1 MNTRTTPFETDGLTG
16 LRIEPD
22 GGTVGKLI
30 VLLHGYGGDAA
41 SNAAFGEKLAA
52 ARADAA
58 VAVLDGTAPVPPEND
73 PSRRQWWNLDETRF
87 DGRLCSF
94 MPYLARPEQ
103 RELIARTV
111 PEIHE
116 TAVRLNRFVLKTV
129 KAYGLN
135 ARDCFLAGISQGGIT
150 AFETA
155 LFCDGLEN
163 LGGLISIGSGIVGA
177 DRLHGRPAN
186 AVPVLLARGARD
198 EIFPKTV
205 DYFSRAVL
213 RESGHPVELA
223 EADSA
228 HFGLEHAVCGAVCDF
243 IGRHC

>member
-1 MNTRTTPFETDGLTG
+1 MNTRTTPFESDGLTG
-16 LRIEPD
+16 LKIEPD
-22 GGTVGKLI
+22 GAAVGKMT

-58 VAVLDGTAPVPPEND
+58 VIVLDGTAPVPDGND

-103 RELIARTV
+103 RELIAQTV

-116 TAVRLNRFVLKTV
+116 TAVRLNRFVLKTL
-129 KAYGLN
+129 KEYGLN

-155 LFCDGLEN
+155 LFCGGLES

-177 DRLHGRPAN
+177 DRMRRHTGT
-186 AVPVLLARGARD
+186 VPVLLARGARD

-213 RESGHPVELA
+213 RESGHPVELT

-228 HFGLEHAVCGAVCDF
+228 HFGLEHAVCDAVCAF
-243 IGRHC
+243 INRHC